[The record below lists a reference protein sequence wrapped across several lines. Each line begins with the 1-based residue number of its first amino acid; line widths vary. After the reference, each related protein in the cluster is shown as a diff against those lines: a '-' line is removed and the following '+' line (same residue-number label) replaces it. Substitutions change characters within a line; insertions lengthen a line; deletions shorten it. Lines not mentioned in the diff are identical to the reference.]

1 MWVQAKVKL
10 RYFFYTLTQ
19 QDHYPPHKIHVY
31 AGDFNAHIAEEL
43 EQYIT
48 LQERSTIPS
57 RVGDCRRQHIPS
69 PPDAAAITHAGI
81 SSQQRGRLLLR
92 TLITTSLILSGR
104 FETAD
109 EPIPYTLQRQD
120 EATINDYN
128 LIAIPSY
135 QRRPQVGVLAL
146 IAK

>member
-1 MWVQAKVKL
+1 M
-10 RYFFYTLTQ
+10 
-19 QDHYPPHKIHVY
+19 
-31 AGDFNAHIAEEL
+31 
-43 EQYIT
+43 
-48 LQERSTIPS
+48 
-57 RVGDCRRQHIPS
+57 
-69 PPDAAAITHAGI
+69 
-81 SSQQRGRLLLR
+81 
-92 TLITTSLILSGR
+92 LITTSLLILSGR

-109 EPIPYTLQRQD
+109 EPISYTLQRQD